1 MSPPKS
7 VNEYPG
13 ERGSPGTPK
22 ADCRANLSPTFHSCC
37 QFSLYWQSRR
47 QIHAPKLRGFYPN
60 HPAQAYVCCPRWPLY
75 TRTCTGCP
83 YRSLPESRRRSCPA
97 SQKFPRANRL
107 RRTFLNRLLLQM
119 SPCIFFICE
128 LFHIYST
135 FCSLFFKCQRLF
147 TKTFAFFT
155 QNILP
160 CFLSYIR
167 FCFSI
172 CF

>member
-1 MSPPKS
+1 MSPLKS

-13 ERGSPGTPK
+13 ERGSPGTPR
-22 ADCRANLSPTFHSCC
+22 AGCWANLSPTFHSCC

-60 HPAQAYVCCPRWPLY
+60 HPAHAYVCCPRWPLY

-83 YRSLPESRRRSCPA
+83 YRSLPGSRRRSCPA

-107 RRTFLNRLLLQM
+107 RRTFLNRLLSQM

-128 LFHIYST
+128 LFHIYGI
-135 FCSLFFKCQRLF
+135 FCSLFSSVNAFLQKLSHSLHKIFCPVFAPISLF
-147 TKTFAFFT
+147 IF
-155 QNILP
+155 
-160 CFLSYIR
+160 
-167 FCFSI
+167 
-172 CF
+172 